1 MSSFTLAWHFLIFG
15 VLPYVVIAVLV
26 LGSLA
31 RFVLAP
37 YSWKSQSSEIL
48 DKKDIFWGANLFHIG
63 VIFLFCGHCFGLFT
77 PTEWLNAAGLT
88 PRLHQMMEIICGGLS
103 AIVAITGLI
112 ILTWR
117 RLTNERVRAASRP
130 SDFWVLFLLL
140 TVIILGIGC
149 VVNSYFYDR
158 SGATIIG
165 GILLGTSRKLAAEY
179 TFFLAIPTMLGA
191 SLLKLVNFGLG
202 FTGTEIIILLLG
214 MAVAFVVSILAIK
227 FLMGYIKKHDF
238 KVFGWYRIIL
248 GILVLGYF
256 VGKTFLA

>member
-15 VLPYVVIAVLV
+15 VLPYVVIAVLI

-37 YSWKSQSSEIL
+37 FSWKSQSSEIL

-140 TVIILGIGC
+140 AVIILGIGC
-149 VVNSYFYDR
+149 VVNSYLRQVRRNDHSVR
-158 SGATIIG
+158 RMG
-165 GILLGTSRKLAAEY
+165 SR
-179 TFFLAIPTMLGA
+179 
-191 SLLKLVNFGLG
+191 SLLL
-202 FTGTEIIILLLG
+202 
-214 MAVAFVVSILAIK
+214 
-227 FLMGYIKKHDF
+227 
-238 KVFGWYRIIL
+238 
-248 GILVLGYF
+248 
-256 VGKTFLA
+256 

>member
-1 MSSFTLAWHFLIFG
+1 MA
-15 VLPYVVIAVLV
+15 LPDFRSAALCRYRRSNTRQSGALCSGA
-26 LGSLA
+26 LQLE
-31 RFVLAP
+31 
-37 YSWKSQSSEIL
+37 SQSSEIL

-140 TVIILGIGC
+140 AVIILGIGC
-149 VVNSYFYDR
+149 VVNSYLYDK
-158 SGATIIG
+158 SGATNHSVRRMG
-165 GILLGTSRKLAAEY
+165 SR
-179 TFFLAIPTMLGA
+179 
-191 SLLKLVNFGLG
+191 SLLL
-202 FTGTEIIILLLG
+202 
-214 MAVAFVVSILAIK
+214 
-227 FLMGYIKKHDF
+227 
-238 KVFGWYRIIL
+238 
-248 GILVLGYF
+248 
-256 VGKTFLA
+256 

>member
-88 PRLHQMMEIICGGLS
+88 PRLHQMMEIICGGRRSLGNRGDHRS
-103 AIVAITGLI
+103 DYSDLAPFNQRACQSGL
-112 ILTWR
+112 
-117 RLTNERVRAASRP
+117 P
-130 SDFWVLFLLL
+130 S
-140 TVIILGIGC
+140 
-149 VVNSYFYDR
+149 
-158 SGATIIG
+158 
-165 GILLGTSRKLAAEY
+165 E
-179 TFFLAIPTMLGA
+179 
-191 SLLKLVNFGLG
+191 
-202 FTGTEIIILLLG
+202 
-214 MAVAFVVSILAIK
+214 
-227 FLMGYIKKHDF
+227 
-238 KVFGWYRIIL
+238 
-248 GILVLGYF
+248 
-256 VGKTFLA
+256 